1 MQEQRNLSIQTFVP
15 GNLFLFTR
23 RPVRLI
29 IEALRI
35 SAVRSL
41 TPIHKIV
48 VLLVVRS
55 IVESP
60 KLNTVRRRRFRTSDS
75 HFLPSASHVR
85 GNRRSI
91 LSNLVKPEKC
101 CPDIPDPM
109 LR

>member
-1 MQEQRNLSIQTFVP
+1 MQKQRNLSIQTFVP

-23 RPVRLI
+23 RAVRLI
-29 IEALRI
+29 IEALGI

-41 TPIHKIV
+41 TPIHKTVI
-48 VLLVVRS
+48 LLVVRS

-60 KLNTVRRRRFRTSDS
+60 RLSTVRRLRFRTSDS
-75 HFLPSASHVR
+75 HFLPCASHIR
-85 GNRRSI
+85 RNRRSI

-101 CPDIPDPM
+101 CPDTPDPM